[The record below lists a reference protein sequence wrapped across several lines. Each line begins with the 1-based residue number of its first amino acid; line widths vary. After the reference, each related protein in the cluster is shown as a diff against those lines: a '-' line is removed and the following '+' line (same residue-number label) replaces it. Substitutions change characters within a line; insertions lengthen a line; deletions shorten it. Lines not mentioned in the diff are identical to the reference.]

1 MDTVEELNGTYFY
14 AGHSNLTATELFF
27 MAFVMTTANHFGV
40 KDITAIAA
48 LYSGVYMFRKKKYDT
63 YTAESSVHF
72 DVRLDVDEAE
82 ELMNAFFMEFNVGPG
97 NFKLETYYPEVE
109 FSLNPF
115 KKQIVDVP
123 DFTIGMLIESAKA
136 GKWLYD

>member
-1 MDTVEELNGTYFY
+1 MVD
-14 AGHSNLTATELFF
+14 
-27 MAFVMTTANHFGV
+27 
-40 KDITAIAA
+40 DIEQRVIA
-48 LYSGVYMFRKKKYDT
+48 LVTPYSGVYMFRKKKYDT

-82 ELMNAFFMEFNVGPG
+82 ELMNAFFTEFNVDPG

-115 KKQIVDVP
+115 KKNNRC
-123 DFTIGMLIESAKA
+123 AKFHHRHA
-136 GKWLYD
+136 NRIRKSREMVI